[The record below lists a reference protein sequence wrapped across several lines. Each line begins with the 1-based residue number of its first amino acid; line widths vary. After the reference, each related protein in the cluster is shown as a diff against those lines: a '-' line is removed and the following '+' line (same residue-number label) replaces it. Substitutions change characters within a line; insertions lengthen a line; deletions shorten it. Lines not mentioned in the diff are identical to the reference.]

1 MDSIWQRAIAP
12 FAKRKYWI
20 QWILVTSSAASVS
33 WLVGNQVIENG
44 GLVAAIVATLT
55 VRISVNKSLREG
67 VGQLLGTAIG
77 VGTAFISLH
86 FFGFGVTTVFVT
98 VILSLVASRAL
109 HLGEVASINVPIT
122 ALIVLGPGLAE
133 TKAIHRTLSTVVGMC
148 IAVVFSYFAHPKS
161 PAGRT
166 IDRIQSLANKS
177 ADLLELMSE
186 AVFYGYTQD
195 IAGKM
200 LGAARVLVEEIPTVR
215 AQALEARSYA
225 RWFPMAREEEAEE
238 LYERGVAIEHSV
250 VQVRTIARTLFD
262 ISLDKDLPPS
272 ITEKISH
279 ALSSAGLAIRRESTT
294 LGEEIS
300 EATHNSRTN
309 DLRAALKSLAEEF
322 MERGQKIHVA
332 QFARGISLVTNL
344 ERIADS
350 LDLDS
355 PAITDVLS
363 PEEAAEMQ
371 ILALSP
377 IEQGRKIRKRIGRIL
392 PKRLR
397 KSR

>member
-1 MDSIWQRAIAP
+1 MHSIWQRAMSP

-20 QWILVTSSAASVS
+20 QWILVTASAAAVS
-33 WLVGNQVIENG
+33 WLVGNKVISNG

-67 VGQLLGTAIG
+67 IGQLLGTSIG
-77 VGTAFISLH
+77 VGTAFIAIH
-86 FFGFGVTTVFVT
+86 FFGFGVVTVFVT

-133 TKAIHRTLSTVVGMC
+133 SKAVHRTLSTVVGMC
-148 IAVVFSYFAHPKS
+148 VAVVFSYFAHPKS

-166 IDRIQSLANKS
+166 IDRIKSLANKS

-186 AVFYGYTQD
+186 AVFHGYTQD
-195 IAGKM
+195 IAGKL

-225 RWFPMAREEEAEE
+225 RWFPMAKEDEAEE

-262 ISLDKDLPPS
+262 ISLNKDLPPS
-272 ITEKISH
+272 VTEKISH
-279 ALSSAGLAIRRESTT
+279 ALSSASLALRRESAS

-300 EATHNSRTN
+300 EPTHNSRTN

-322 MERGQKIHVA
+322 MERGQKIHLA

-350 LDLDS
+350 LDLDT
-355 PAITDVLS
+355 PAITDVFS

-377 IEQGRKIRKRIGRIL
+377 MEQGRKIRKRVKKLLQQG
-392 PKRLR
+392 LR
-397 KSR
+397 RSH

>member
-1 MDSIWQRAIAP
+1 MESIWQRAIAP

-20 QWILVTSSAASVS
+20 QWILVTASAAAVS

-67 VGQLLGTAIG
+67 FGQLLGTAIG

-166 IDRIQSLANKS
+166 IDRIRTLANRS

-186 AVFYGYTQD
+186 AVFFGYTQD

-215 AQALEARSYA
+215 SQALEARSYA
-225 RWFPMAREEEAEE
+225 RWFPMAREDEAEE

-262 ISLDKDLPPS
+262 ISLNKDLPPN

-279 ALSSAGLAIRRESTT
+279 ALSSAGLAIRRESAS

-300 EATHNSRTN
+300 ELTHNSHTN

-322 MERGQKIHVA
+322 MERGQKIHIA

-371 ILALSP
+371 ILARSP
-377 IEQGRKIRKRIGRIL
+377 MEQGRKIRRKVRRIVSR
-392 PKRLR
+392 KFR
-397 KSR
+397 KSL

>member
-20 QWILVTSSAASVS
+20 QWILVTASAAAVS
-33 WLVGNQVIENG
+33 WLVGDRVIENG

-67 VGQLLGTAIG
+67 IGQLLGTAIG

-133 TKAIHRTLSTVVGMC
+133 TKAIHRILSTVVGMC

-166 IDRIQSLANKS
+166 IDRIRSLANRS
-177 ADLLELMSE
+177 ADLIELMSE

-195 IAGKM
+195 IGGKM
-200 LGAARVLVEEIPTVR
+200 LGAARLLVEDIPTVR

-225 RWFPMAREEEAEE
+225 RWFPMAKEDEAEE

-279 ALSSAGLAIRRESTT
+279 ALSAAGLAIRRESTS

-300 EATHNSRTN
+300 EEAHNSRTN

-322 MERGQKIHVA
+322 MERGQKIHLA

-355 PAITDVLS
+355 PAITDIMS
-363 PEEAAEMQ
+363 PEEATEMQ
-371 ILALSP
+371 ILALST
-377 IEQGRKIRKRIGRIL
+377 IEQGRKIRGRVKKLL
-392 PKRLR
+392 PKRFK

>member
-1 MDSIWQRAIAP
+1 MDLIWQRAIAP

-20 QWILVTSSAASVS
+20 QWILVTASAAAVS

-67 VGQLLGTAIG
+67 IGQLLGTAIG
-77 VGTAFISLH
+77 VGTAFVSLH
-86 FFGFGVTTVFVT
+86 FFGFGVATVFVT

-109 HLGEVASINVPIT
+109 HLGDVASINVPIT

-166 IDRIQSLANKS
+166 IESIKSLAIKS

-186 AVFYGYTQD
+186 AVFYGYRQD
-195 IAGKM
+195 IAAKM
-200 LGAARVLVEEIPTVR
+200 LGAARVLVEEIPPVR

-225 RWFPMAREEEAEE
+225 RWFPMAKEEEADD

-262 ISLDKDLPPS
+262 ISLNKDLPPS

-279 ALSSAGLAIRRESTT
+279 ALSAAGLAIRRESTS
-294 LGEEIS
+294 LGEVAS
-300 EATHNSRTN
+300 ETTVNSRTN
-309 DLRAALKSLAEEF
+309 DMRASLKSLAEEF
-322 MERGQKIHVA
+322 MERGQKIQLA

-355 PAITDVLS
+355 PAITDVTS

-371 ILALSP
+371 ILILSP
-377 IEQGRKIRKRIGRIL
+377 IEQGRKLRRRLNRVI
-392 PKRLR
+392 PERLR
-397 KSR
+397 KYL

>member
-1 MDSIWQRAIAP
+1 MNSIWQRVIAP

-20 QWILVTSSAASVS
+20 QWILVTASAAAVS

-67 VGQLLGTAIG
+67 FGQLLGTAIG

-133 TKAIHRTLSTVVGMC
+133 TKAIHRTLSTVIGMC

-166 IDRIQSLANKS
+166 IDRIKSLADKS

-186 AVFYGYTQD
+186 AVFYGYTRD
-195 IAGKM
+195 IAAKM
-200 LGAARVLVEEIPTVR
+200 LGAARVLMEEIPTVR

-279 ALSSAGLAIRRESTT
+279 ALTSAGIAIRKESST

-300 EATHNSRTN
+300 EATHNARTN

-322 MERGQKIHVA
+322 MERGQKIHLA

-355 PAITDVLS
+355 PAITDVMS

-377 IEQGRKIRKRIGRIL
+377 IEQGRKIQKKMRRLL
-392 PKRLR
+392 PKRFR
-397 KSR
+397 RSR

>member
-1 MDSIWQRAIAP
+1 MATIWQRVVAP
-12 FAKRKYWI
+12 VIKRKYWI
-20 QWILVTSSAASVS
+20 QWILVTAIAASVS
-33 WLVGNQVIENG
+33 WLVGNQVQPNG
-44 GLVAAIVATLT
+44 GLVAAIVATLS
-55 VRISVNKSLREG
+55 VRISLNKSIREG

-77 VGTAFISLH
+77 VGTAMIALK
-86 FFGFGVTTVFVT
+86 FFGFGVVTVFVT
-98 VILSLVASRAL
+98 VILALVTSRAL
-109 HLGEVASINVPIT
+109 HLGDVASINVPIT
-122 ALIVLGPGLAE
+122 ALIVIGPGLAE
-133 TKAIHRTLSTVVGMC
+133 STAIHRTISTIVGTC
-148 IAVVFSYFAHPKS
+148 IAIVLSYFAHPKS

-166 IDRIQSLANKS
+166 IERIKTLANKS

-186 AVFYGYTQD
+186 AVSYGYTTD

-200 LGAARVLVEEIPTVR
+200 LGHARLLTEEIPSVR

-225 RWFPMAREEEAEE
+225 RWFPTAQEDEAEE

-272 ITEKISH
+272 IVEKVSH
-279 ALSSAGLAIRRESTT
+279 ALNSAGIALRRESRTI
-294 LGEEIS
+294 GEELS
-300 EATHNSRTN
+300 EEDRKSRTN

-322 MERGQKIHVA
+322 MGRGQKIHLA

-350 LDLDS
+350 LDLDT
-355 PAITDVLS
+355 PAITDVRS

-377 IEQGRKIRKRIGRIL
+377 IEQGRKIRKKVRRLL
-392 PKRLR
+392 PKAKR
-397 KSR
+397 KSS

>member
-20 QWILVTSSAASVS
+20 QWILVTSSAAAVS

-186 AVFYGYTQD
+186 AVFHGYTRE

-200 LGAARVLVEEIPTVR
+200 LGAARLLVEEIPTVR

-225 RWFPMAREEEAEE
+225 RWFPMAREDEAEE

-279 ALSSAGLAIRRESTT
+279 ALTSAGVALRLESTF
-294 LGEEIS
+294 LGEEIP
-300 EATHNSRTN
+300 EENNSRTN
-309 DLRAALKSLAEEF
+309 DLRRALKSLAEEF

-363 PEEAAEMQ
+363 PEEASEMQ

-377 IEQGRKIRKRIGRIL
+377 IEQGRKIRRKIRRLL
-392 PKRLR
+392 PKRFPR
-397 KSR
+397 SR

>member
-1 MDSIWQRAIAP
+1 MHSIWQRAMSPI
-12 FAKRKYWI
+12 AKRKYWI
-20 QWILVTSSAASVS
+20 QWILVTSSAAAVS
-33 WLVGNQVIENG
+33 WLVGNKVISNG

-67 VGQLLGTAIG
+67 IGQLLGTSIG
-77 VGTAFISLH
+77 VGTAFIAIH
-86 FFGFGVTTVFVT
+86 FFGFGVVTVFVT

-133 TKAIHRTLSTVVGMC
+133 SKAVHRTLSTVVGMC

-166 IDRIQSLANKS
+166 IDRIKSLASKS

-195 IAGKM
+195 IAGKL

-225 RWFPMAREEEAEE
+225 RWFPMAKEDEAEE

-272 ITEKISH
+272 VTEKISH
-279 ALSSAGLAIRRESTT
+279 ALSSASLALRRESAT

-300 EATHNSRTN
+300 EPIHNSHTN

-322 MERGQKIHVA
+322 MERGQKIHLA

-350 LDLDS
+350 LDLDT
-355 PAITDVLS
+355 PAITDVFS

-377 IEQGRKIRKRIGRIL
+377 IEQGRKIRKRV
-392 PKRLR
+392 KRLLQR
-397 KSR
+397 GLRRSH

>member
-20 QWILVTSSAASVS
+20 QWILVTASAAAVS
-33 WLVGNQVIENG
+33 WLVGDRVIENG

-55 VRISVNKSLREG
+55 VRISVHKSLREG
-67 VGQLLGTAIG
+67 IGQLLGTAIG

-166 IDRIQSLANKS
+166 IERIKSLANKS

-186 AVFYGYTQD
+186 AVFHGYTQD

-225 RWFPMAREEEAEE
+225 RWFPMAKEDEAED

-279 ALSSAGLAIRRESTT
+279 ALSSAGLAIRRESTA

-300 EATHNSRTN
+300 EETHNSRTN

-322 MERGQKIHVA
+322 MERGQKIHLA

-355 PAITDVLS
+355 PAITDIMS
-363 PEEAAEMQ
+363 PEEATEMQ
-371 ILALSP
+371 ILALST
-377 IEQGRKIRKRIGRIL
+377 IEQGRKIRGRVKKLL
-392 PKRLR
+392 PKRFK

>member
-1 MDSIWQRAIAP
+1 MESMWQRAIAP

-20 QWILVTSSAASVS
+20 QWIFVTASAAAVS
-33 WLVGNQVIENG
+33 WLIGNELVTNG

-55 VRISVNKSLREG
+55 VQISVNKSLRG
-67 VGQLLGTAIG
+67 GIGQLLGTAIG
-77 VGTAFISLH
+77 VGTAFVSLQ
-86 FFGFGVTTVFVT
+86 FFGFGVVTVFFT

-133 TKAIHRTLSTVVGMC
+133 TKAIHRTLSTVVGMS

-166 IDRIQSLANKS
+166 IDRIKTLANKS

-200 LGAARVLVEEIPTVR
+200 LRAARLLVEEIPTVR

-225 RWFPMAREEEAEE
+225 RWFPMAKEDEAEE

-279 ALSSAGLAIRRESTT
+279 ALSSAGLAIRLESTT

-322 MERGQKIHVA
+322 MERGQKIHLA
-332 QFARGISLVTNL
+332 QFARGLSLVTNL

-363 PEEAAEMQ
+363 PEVAAEMQ

-377 IEQGRKIRKRIGRIL
+377 MEQGRKIRKKVRRLL
-392 PKRLR
+392 PKGFR